1 MIDDWKDTCTAG
13 GCNYLDTSGFTRV
26 PVVQLTGATIR
37 PGTYMGGMARGP
49 GAFDMHTTFAKN
61 FPLRG
66 ATKLQVRA
74 DIFNVWNRKNYN
86 NPNQSMTSADFG
98 RITGAGRPRV
108 FQLGA
113 RFTF

>member
-1 MIDDWKDTCTAG
+1 
-13 GCNYLDTSGFTRV
+13 
-26 PVVQLTGATIR
+26 
-37 PGTYMGGMARGP
+37 MARGP

-66 ATKLQVRA
+66 ATRLQVRA
-74 DIFNVWNRKNYN
+74 DMFNLWNSKNYN
-86 NPNQSMTSADFG
+86 NPNQSINSADFG
-98 RITGAGRPRV
+98 RITGAARARV